1 MRGPYVKRTYRVWT
15 WEQKRAAVAR
25 MESTKAAVI
34 AAELGVD
41 RRVLYTWRAH
51 VRRLDQKA
59 HRELGRERAL
69 ERENRELKQAL
80 ATKVLEADFLQGV
93 LRRIETRRQPA
104 SGCGETASTSRS
116 R

>member
-1 MRGPYVKRTYRVWT
+1 MRGPYVKRTYRLWT

-34 AAELGVD
+34 ASELGVD
-41 RRVLYTWRAH
+41 RRVLYTWREH

-59 HRELGRERAL
+59 HRERSRERAL

-93 LRRIETRRQPA
+93 LRRIETRRQPV
-104 SGCGETASTSRS
+104 SGSGETAFTSRS
-116 R
+116 K